1 MSPECKLAALFFI
14 ADGDGQGSSVMDVA
28 LPRLQ
33 GSFLGVMPGEMG
45 SPRSWGVPYQP

>member
-28 LPRLQ
+28 SSQ
-33 GSFLGVMPGEMG
+33 TTGIVPGG
-45 SPRSWGVPYQP
+45 DARGDGQS